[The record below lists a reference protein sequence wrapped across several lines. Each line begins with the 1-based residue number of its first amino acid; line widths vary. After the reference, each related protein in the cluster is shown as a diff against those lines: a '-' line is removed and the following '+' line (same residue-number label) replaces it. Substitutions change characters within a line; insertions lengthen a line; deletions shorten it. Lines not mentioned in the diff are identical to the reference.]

1 MKRSLSITSKFADFC
16 NKKMSQ
22 ISSLI
27 IKIIKSW
34 KEKKKFDS
42 ILKSIKS
49 FLEKKKTM
57 KNENKSTSLMR

>member
-49 FLEKKKTM
+49 FLEKKKQ
-57 KNENKSTSLMR
+57 